1 MQKGGKSKFCKII
14 GCVREKRG
22 ILNLSKKAQ
31 TGIVMCHPI
40 EFHRKKGLWM
50 KKRFLGS
57 LLALMM
63 LLAACTGAPAVTTEE
78 KTAPATTET
87 VATSESAAPLR
98 VVSLKGPTTFG
109 VATMKDIDLTVTAL
123 PEEAVAKITK
133 GEADIAFLPANLA
146 AVLYNKSKDLEALAI
161 NNYNVLYLVSNE
173 VEDAKDAKTIYSVG
187 KGATPEAILSIYLKE
202 HALAPEVVYVNEPAE
217 ALARMKEDKA
227 TALLPEPFVTVAKTK
242 VPDLKVLEDMGT
254 ALGAKDVSVIT
265 GIVVAKKDF
274 VEANGARVDAFLAAL
289 KDNVAKMHEAA
300 EETANAVEELGIVP
314 AKIAAK
320 AIPALNLKIV
330 TGKEMEDELTNY
342 YEALFAENPKLVGG
356 EVPASA
362 FYRK

>member
-1 MQKGGKSKFCKII
+1 M
-14 GCVREKRG
+14 
-22 ILNLSKKAQ
+22 
-31 TGIVMCHPI
+31 I
-40 EFHRKKGLWM
+40 ESMIERRVCM
-50 KKRFLGS
+50 KKRIFALA
-57 LLALMM
+57 LALMV
-63 LLAACTGAPAVTTEE
+63 LIAACANTPKANEATNDMQENVASKEI
-78 KTAPATTET
+78 ATTEN
-87 VATSESAAPLR
+87 AEDEALR

-146 AVLYNKSKDLEALAI
+146 AVLYNKSKELQAIAI

-173 VEDAKDAKTIYSVG
+173 VTDAKDAKTIYSVG
-187 KGATPEAILSIYLKE
+187 KGATPEALLSIYCRE
-202 HALAPEVVYVNEPAE
+202 HEITPEVVFVKEPSE
-217 ALARMKEDKA
+217 VLAHMTQDKA

-242 VPDLKVLEDMGT
+242 VEDLNVLEDMGK
-254 ALGAKDVSVIT
+254 ALQEKNVSVVT

-274 VEANGARVDAFLAAL
+274 IEANGARVDAFLDAL
-289 KDNVAKMHEAA
+289 KLNVEKINENA
-300 EETANAVEELGIVP
+300 EETAQKIESLGIVP

-320 AIPALNLKIV
+320 ALPQLNLKIV

-342 YEALFAENPKLVGG
+342 YQALFEENPKLVGG